1 MFTDVIYTNI
11 TYFKL
16 QVSVPLSLIYHLW
29 SYYNN
34 SAIYNANKSLLLPLF
49 IRKGNLIFFIFARKD
64 SFISCNPTRKVCHN
78 KTHQE
83 TIVSFPDPFQIKAFD
98 RALLALL

>member
-34 SAIYNANKSLLLPLF
+34 SAIYNANKSIPTENTLDLDSAL
-49 IRKGNLIFFIFARKD
+49 RK
-64 SFISCNPTRKVCHN
+64 SS
-78 KTHQE
+78 HQE

>member
-64 SFISCNPTRKVCHN
+64 SFISCNSTRKVCHN
-78 KTHQE
+78 QTHQE

-98 RALLALL
+98 HALFALL